1 MYRKVLASITA
12 TAMVISMLA
21 TAGFS
26 SYAFEGEPARTET
39 VQGSSDTE
47 QEPIVIVGDVVVEA
61 TENYS
66 SSAINTYGQDVSVNG
81 SVEGQ
86 VLAHNNSDVNISGDV
101 VSNGDN
107 SLAIGG
113 NYNGLVTAGSGA
125 TVNIGGNVD
134 GSRIITDRHE
144 MGGYDTM
151 YNRETGNVTKLW
163 DYETETVSGGAG
175 SGVSVDNG
183 GSVSVGGDVVA
194 GMNGA
199 YVMGESSLYVGG
211 DVVSNGQ
218 ERVDSG
224 WLYDA
229 NNGAVIKMRDAV
241 DEYGNVRRYE
251 NGNIVREPYVES
263 YTNREHF
270 GFSYTNGN
278 GIYTDGEGNIVVGGN
293 VSGQDYG
300 ISITTS
306 YPDKNGRSG
315 SIVVLGTIKADEVG
329 INIGSDYEMGHYIED
344 ETGTTEEKNEK
355 AGKAFAKEIPEITVY
370 AIDAPKAI
378 TDGRYED
385 GDTIRNYDAY
395 KVAYNTIVNAINY
408 IIKQDDS
415 SNEQYGI
422 RVNAT
427 QTTVAGQDI
436 LTTKI
441 NQAFSVA
448 ANLPEGYTIDGGNN
462 VSVVEN
468 GDGTFTLTLTDV
480 KGGINI
486 KAKLRPVSDS
496 SQDNTSAAV
505 VVEEVSTSAP
515 AGGVVVTNA
524 SSAPSD
530 QQTAELISKISGDR
544 PAQTA
549 TFDFGKIS
557 VAQYKEAVISN
568 VQSVPQNG
576 ALNIVSNKLS
586 VFDTSMMQAISAR
599 SDIDVN
605 VVFSYGGKQYKVV
618 IPAGYDVMSLLDEH
632 GYCGYLRLLAILGG
646 QEIA

>member
-1 MYRKVLASITA
+1 
-12 TAMVISMLA
+12 
-21 TAGFS
+21 
-26 SYAFEGEPARTET
+26 
-39 VQGSSDTE
+39 
-47 QEPIVIVGDVVVEA
+47 
-61 TENYS
+61 
-66 SSAINTYGQDVSVNG
+66 
-81 SVEGQ
+81 
-86 VLAHNNSDVNISGDV
+86 
-101 VSNGDN
+101 
-107 SLAIGG
+107 
-113 NYNGLVTAGSGA
+113 
-125 TVNIGGNVD
+125 
-134 GSRIITDRHE
+134 
-144 MGGYDTM
+144 
-151 YNRETGNVTKLW
+151 
-163 DYETETVSGGAG
+163 
-175 SGVSVDNG
+175 
-183 GSVSVGGDVVA
+183 VA

-199 YVMGESSLYVGG
+199 FVMGESSLYVGG

-251 NGNIVREPYVES
+251 NGSIVREPYVES

-329 INIGSDYEMGHYIED
+329 INIGSDYEMDYYIED

-395 KVAYNTIVNAINY
+395 QVAYNTIVNAINY
-408 IIKQDDS
+408 IIKQDDA

-427 QTTVAGQDI
+427 QSTVAEQDI

-441 NQAFSVA
+441 NQAFGVA

-462 VSVVEN
+462 VTVVDN
-468 GDGTFTLTLTDV
+468 GDGTFSLTLNDV
-480 KGGINI
+480 RGGINI
-486 KAKLRPVSDS
+486 KAVLRPVAEAA
-496 SQDNTSAAV
+496 QEETSYEV
-505 VVEEVSTSAP
+505 VVEEVASQTQEKAEP
-515 AGGVVVTNA
+515 QAQEEGVVVTNA
-524 SSAPSD
+524 NSASSD
-530 QQTAELISKISGDR
+530 QKTAELVSKVSGDR

-549 TFDFGKIS
+549 TFNFGKIS
-557 VAQYKEAVISN
+557 VAQYKDAVIAN

-576 ALNIVSNKLS
+576 ALNIISNKLS
-586 VFDTSMMQAISAR
+586 VFDTAMMQAISSR
-599 SDIDVN
+599 SDVDVN

-632 GYCGYLRLLAILGG
+632 GYCGYLRLLAVLGG